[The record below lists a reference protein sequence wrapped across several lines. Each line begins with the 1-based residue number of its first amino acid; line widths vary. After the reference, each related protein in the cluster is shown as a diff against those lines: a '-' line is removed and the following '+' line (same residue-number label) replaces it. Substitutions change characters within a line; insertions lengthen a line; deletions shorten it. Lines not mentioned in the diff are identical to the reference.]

1 MPTTIATIRAR
12 IRKDL
17 KDPDSDRWSDDDL
30 DRHIEHAVQDLN
42 LAAPLQAKDE
52 ALTFPDPASREVDI
66 SGVTGLIHVKAVE
79 YPVGEFPKRYRHFNV
94 FSQVLEVQVPIIPTA
109 GDSLYLYY
117 DKVHTVDSEGSTLP
131 AELEDICAIGAEG
144 YAAMEWAAY
153 SVNKVN
159 IGGKP
164 TPTEFMAWG
173 KDRLERFR
181 DELKRLRRRKAR
193 WGRFYTED
201 ST

>member
-1 MPTTIATIRAR
+1 MATTIATIRAR

-30 DRHIEHAVQDLN
+30 DRHIEHAVKDLN
-42 LAAPLQAKDE
+42 LAAPLQAKDTS
-52 ALTFPDPASREVDI
+52 LTFPDPASREVDI
-66 SGVTGLIHVKAVE
+66 SGVTGLMHVKAVE
-79 YPVGEFPKRYRHFNV
+79 YPVGEFPKRLRHFNV
-94 FSQVLEVQVPIIPTA
+94 FSQVLEVEVDTLPTA

-117 DKVHTVDSEGSTLP
+117 DKVHTVDVDGSTLP
-131 AELEDICAIGAEG
+131 VELEDICAVGAAG
-144 YAAMEWAAY
+144 YAAVEWGAY

-164 TPTEFMAWG
+164 TPAEFLAWG

-181 DELKRLRRRKAR
+181 EELTRLRRRKTR

-201 ST
+201 TT

>member
-12 IRKDL
+12 VRRDL

-30 DRHIEHAVQDLN
+30 DRHIEHAVQDIN
-42 LAAPLQAKDE
+42 LAAPLQAKDKS
-52 ALTFPDPASREVDI
+52 LVFPTPASREVDI
-66 SGVTGLIHVKAVE
+66 SGVTGLMHVRAVE

-94 FSQVLEVQVPIIPTA
+94 FSEVLEVLTDTMPTA
-109 GDSLYLYY
+109 GDSLYVYY
-117 DKVHTVDSEGSTLP
+117 DKVHTVDDSGSTLP
-131 AELEDICAIGAEG
+131 VELEDICAVGAEG
-144 YAAMEWAAY
+144 YAAIEWAAY

-164 TPTEFMAWG
+164 TPQEFMAWG
-173 KDRLERFR
+173 KDRLDRFR
-181 DELKRLRRRKAR
+181 DELKRLRRRKTR

-201 ST
+201 TT